1 MFNIWNSEMMPGER
15 SKSVLV
21 PIFKNKGDA
30 ELKELQSYKADEPFY
45 EYMGTSCVS
54 ELKRRSNYL

>member
-1 MFNIWNSEMMPGER
+1 MMPGER